1 MQSMQFAARNK
12 NNRTSPALLS
22 NTIEMKFNVRY
33 LLAIIPLAIFA
44 TVLYYLGDIVTYILL
59 AWVISMIGAPVV
71 VFLRKYLGKN
81 LAAIITLSLFVAIFG
96 FLIWIFIPPL
106 ASQLE
111 NLSKLDYD
119 KVVTALE
126 EPIKDWEKWLVSKK
140 ILIPEAL
147 SEGKETKIL
156 ANDANIPAAVIQID
170 SSITGNNIGQG
181 KSIQLNIYVPEAANQ
196 QDSATNTPKAAGF
209 FDKLRI
215 QLSTYLN
222 PVYLQ
227 ALLTQA
233 MNQVGDVMVAVF
245 SVFFIGFFFLREQG
259 LFVNMLMAI
268 VPIGYEQQTANA
280 LDQTS
285 RLLIRYFIGIL
296 IQMTLITIIVS
307 SGLAIFGIPNALLIG
322 FFAGMMNVIP
332 YVGPIIAT
340 VAGVAITLSS
350 SVNLSFYD
358 ETIPLIV
365 RLLGVF
371 FITRLIDDV
380 VLQPNIFSKSVK
392 AHPLEIFIIVLI
404 GAKIA
409 GILGMVLAIPFYTA
423 FRVVGKEF
431 LSEFKVI
438 QKLTRN
444 L

>member
-1 MQSMQFAARNK
+1 
-12 NNRTSPALLS
+12 
-22 NTIEMKFNVRY
+22 MKFNVRY
-33 LLAIIPLAIFA
+33 LLALIPLAIFA
-44 TVLYYLGDIVTYILL
+44 AILYYLSDIVTYILL

-81 LAAIITLSLFVAIFG
+81 LAAIITLSLFVGIFG

-111 NLSKLDYD
+111 NLSKVDYN

-140 ILIPEAL
+140 ILIPKTL
-147 SEGKETKIL
+147 QSPSEYTTTASHTKIP
-156 ANDANIPAAVIQID
+156 DAVIQID
-170 SSITGNNIGQG
+170 SSVSGITTDTG
-181 KSIQLNIYVPEAANQ
+181 KSIQLNIYIPEGQSPPPSNAKPSQAE
-196 QDSATNTPKAAGF
+196 GF
-209 FDKLRI
+209 FDKLRV

-227 ALLTQA
+227 ALLTEA
-233 MNQVGDVMVAVF
+233 INQIGDVMVAVF

-296 IQMTLITIIVS
+296 IQMTLITVIVS

-322 FFAGMMNVIP
+322 FFAGIMNVIP

-340 VAGVAITLSS
+340 IAGVAISLSS

>member
-1 MQSMQFAARNK
+1 MQFAARNK